1 MGFNGNV
8 EVIEFQRKCRG
19 GVHQCRNHWMA
30 LGFYSRIKATV
41 LSRPNIFNLGG
52 SLN

>member
-19 GVHQCRNHWMA
+19 VHQCRNRWMA
-30 LGFYSRIKATV
+30 LGSNSRIKATV
-41 LSRPNIFNLGG
+41 LSRPNTFNLAG